1 MYSDA
6 HLTLTGNLT
15 REPELK
21 MVGTSKVCSFSIA
34 VNSGK
39 KDEEGKS
46 IPNYYNISAWGVTAD
61 YLMEK
66 LTTGTQVEVVGDL
79 VTSAYISKKDGL
91 PKADCRVTAFDV
103 KPRARLKGW
112 TKQETAAAE

>member
-6 HLTLTGNLT
+6 HFHATGNLT

-21 MVGTSKVCSFSIA
+21 LVGDSRVCSFSIA

-39 KDEEGKS
+39 KSEDGKS
-46 IPNYYNISAWGVTAD
+46 IPNYYNVSAWGATAD

-66 LTTGTQVEVVGDL
+66 LTTGTQVEITGDL
-79 VTSAYISKKDGL
+79 VVNAYISKKDGL
-91 PKADCRVTAFDV
+91 PKPDCRVTAFDV

-112 TKQETAAAE
+112 KQEAPAQND